1 MSTRPKADPAAG
13 SRRKAAGKPRR
24 SAANA
29 VAAMAQTPVIAGN
42 MFDPVEREPAY
53 TRVSA
58 AIEAKILS
66 RALQGG
72 EVLPPETELAQQFRV
87 HRSTVREALRQLE
100 SAGLVIRPPGAKRMI
115 VSRPHAD
122 KVASGMR
129 QALVLHNV
137 SFVDVWEAMMVIEP
151 EVAALA
157 ATRRT
162 LADIDALISLSRAFG
177 ASPLADPHA
186 VDLVREF
193 FELLGACARNQVLV
207 LAKQSLAQVL
217 APSLAQMIDRVPQA
231 RSRIAEAQ
239 RKIIAA
245 LQNKDADEARKWMAK
260 HVRDFKRGYEVAGI
274 SPETKVTI

>member
-1 MSTRPKADPAAG
+1 MSTHQKADPAAV

-29 VAAMAQTPVIAGN
+29 AAAAVQAPVIAGN
-42 MFDPVEREPAY
+42 LFDPVEREPAY

-66 RALQGG
+66 RVLKSG
-72 EVLPPETELAQQFRV
+72 EVLPPETDLAQQFRV

-157 ATRRT
+157 AARRT
-162 LADIDALISLSRAFG
+162 VADIDALISLSRAFG

-193 FELLGACARNQVLV
+193 FEVLGACARNQVLV
-207 LAKQSLAQVL
+207 LAKHSLAQVL

-231 RSRIAEAQ
+231 RSRIAAAQ

-274 SPETKVTI
+274 SPETRVSM

>member
-1 MSTRPKADPAAG
+1 MSIRPKVI
-13 SRRKAAGKPRR
+13 SRTKVPRR
-24 SAANA
+24 AAAAAKPA
-29 VAAMAQTPVIAGN
+29 VAAPVIAGN
-42 MFDPVEREPAY
+42 LFEPVEREPAY
-53 TRVSA
+53 TRVSS

-66 RALQGG
+66 RALKGG
-72 EVLPPETELAQQFRV
+72 DVLPPETDLAQQFRV
-87 HRSTVREALRQLE
+87 HRSTVREALRHLE
-100 SAGLVIRPPGAKRMI
+100 SAGLVMRPPGAKRML
-115 VSRPHAD
+115 VSRPHAN

-129 QALVLHNV
+129 HALVLHDV

-157 ATRRT
+157 ATRRSQ
-162 LADIDALISLSRAFG
+162 ADINALLKAHQAFID
-177 ASPLADPHA
+177 SPQTDLRA
-186 VDLVREF
+186 VDLVSEF
-193 FELLGACARNQVLV
+193 FEQIGACARNQVLV

-239 RKIIAA
+239 RKIVAA

-274 SPETKVTI
+274 SPDTPVSM

>member
-1 MSTRPKADPAAG
+1 MQAEALTPALSLEG
-13 SRRKAAGKPRR
+13 RGGRG
-24 SAANA
+24 
-29 VAAMAQTPVIAGN
+29 AGN
-42 MFDPVEREPAY
+42 LFNPVEREPAY
-53 TRVSA
+53 LRVSA

-66 RALQGG
+66 RALKGG
-72 EVLPPETELAQQFRV
+72 EVLPPEIDLAQQFRV

-100 SAGLVIRPPGAKRMI
+100 SAGLVTRPPGAKRMI
-115 VSRPHAD
+115 VSRPHAN
-122 KVASGMR
+122 KIASGMR

-162 LADIDALISLSRAFG
+162 GGEIEALMALSRAFS
-177 ASPLADPHA
+177 ASPQSDPHA

-193 FELLGACARNQVLV
+193 FEMLGACARNHVLV
-207 LAKQSLAQVL
+207 LAKHSLAQVL

-245 LQNKDADEARKWMAK
+245 LQNRDADEARKWMAK
-260 HVRDFKRGYEVAGI
+260 HVRDYKRGYEVAGI

>member
-1 MSTRPKADPAAG
+1 MSTRAKPVP
-13 SRRKAAGKPRR
+13 RVRGKR
-24 SAANA
+24 SAANDA
-29 VAAMAQTPVIAGN
+29 VAAPAAPVLAGN
-42 MFDPVEREPAY
+42 LFEPMEREPAY

-66 RALQGG
+66 RTLKDGD
-72 EVLPPETELAQQFRV
+72 VLPAEIDLAQQFRV

-100 SAGLVIRPPGAKRMI
+100 NSGLVRRPPGAKRLL

-122 KVASGMR
+122 KIASGMR
-129 QALVLHNV
+129 QALVLHEV

-162 LADIDALISLSRAFG
+162 AADIEVLIRLSQAFIGAQQSDSAVALVT
-177 ASPLADPHA
+177 D
-186 VDLVREF
+186 F
-193 FELLGACARNQVLV
+193 FESIGRCARNRV
-207 LAKQSLAQVL
+207 LALAKHSLAQVL

-231 RSRIAEAQ
+231 RSRIAGAQ
-239 RKIIAA
+239 QKIIAA

-274 SPETKVTI
+274 SPDAVISV